1 MSLDKSSFPNDWK
14 VVPVS
19 DVVFFQEGPGVRRFQ
34 YTDSGVKL
42 LNGGNINKG
51 ILNLSSTERYIS
63 DDEAYGKYKHFLVE
77 EGDLLIACSGVV
89 VEKFDGKIAYAKKE
103 HLPLCMN
110 TSTMRFRSLDR
121 DILHLDYFRWFLTT
135 TYFKRQLQQLITGSA
150 QLNFGPSHIKLMS
163 IPLPPLETQKQIA
176 AVLEKA
182 DQLRKDCQQMEQE
195 LNSLA
200 QSVFID
206 MFGDPVTNPK
216 GWDKKLLSE
225 LVDNKDDIKCG
236 PFGTQL
242 GKSEFTTHGVPLWG
256 IRHVNS
262 GFKKPTVE
270 FVSPDKAVA
279 LKTYSIESGDIVM
292 TRKGNVGNCFI
303 YPEAMEN
310 GVMHSDLLRIRPCE
324 KKVNSNFLQKQF
336 MYSQDVEG
344 QLRLISQGA
353 IMAGINVTK
362 LKSLVMLCPPL
373 VEQKKYAQ
381 VLQIID
387 DQKELLTKKGDEVG
401 DAFNSLVQKAFKG
414 ELKLKPL
421 KTKAA

>member
-1 MSLDKSSFPNDWK
+1 VSLDKTLFPDGWK
-14 VVPVS
+14 VVPIS

-51 ILNLSSTERYIS
+51 ILNLSTTVRYIS
-63 DDEAYGKYKHFLVE
+63 DDEAYGKYNHFLVE

-89 VEKFDGKIAYAKKE
+89 VEKFDGKIAYARKE

-135 TYFKRQLQQLITGSA
+135 TFFKRQLQQLITGSA

-163 IPLPPLETQKQIA
+163 IPLPPLETQRQIA

-182 DQLRKDCQQMEQE
+182 DQLRKDCRLMEQE

-216 GWDKKLLSE
+216 GWEPRLLKDFYESE
-225 LVDNKDDIKCG
+225 KTGTKCG
-236 PFGTQL
+236 PFGSALKKDEYVSSGIPVWNMDNISLNGKFVDGASLWITEDKFKELEGYSVNQGDVIISRAGTVGKMGVVSSAFTKSIISTNLIRVRFGRQL
-242 GKSEFTTHGVPLWG
+242 HPLY
-256 IRHVNS
+256 
-262 GFKKPTVE
+262 
-270 FVSPDKAVA
+270 FVSLMIYFKTR
-279 LKTYSIESGDIVM
+279 LK
-292 TRKGNVGNCFI
+292 
-303 YPEAMEN
+303 
-310 GVMHSDLLRIRPCE
+310 
-324 KKVNSNFLQKQF
+324 
-336 MYSQDVEG
+336 
-344 QLRLISQGA
+344 RL
-353 IMAGINVTK
+353 K
-362 LKSLVMLCPPL
+362 
-373 VEQKKYAQ
+373 
-381 VLQIID
+381 
-387 DQKELLTKKGDEVG
+387 VG
-401 DAFNSLVQKAFKG
+401 DDGSFSHMNTGVLDALEFPYPPIEEQLKYVTFREMVDFQIQMLQELKAQYEEEFNSLMQKAFKG
-414 ELKLKPL
+414 ELNL